1 MLSSPYKTLL
11 FAPAIA
17 LLLLI
22 STPGS
27 ATDKPEIFPVS
38 EVRPGMHCV
47 AYTIFSGDKIEKMDA
62 DVVGVLYNAFG
73 PKLDIVIIQLLGEKP
88 EHTGVVAGMSG
99 SPVYIDGKL
108 LGALSLKLG
117 IFNKEAIAGVTP
129 IENMLDIENQ
139 LGAPANP
146 ASSTAQALHSAEA
159 AAAMVHSSASSGDD
173 FSRSLGAPFPRVT
186 LPADLSD
193 RSGLGHG
200 AYLVPI
206 ETPLIFS
213 GFSAQTLGEYA
224 GQLSALGLT
233 AMAGGTTEP
242 SADESKIVPGDMV
255 GMDLVRG
262 DLSMSAGCTV
272 TTIRDNRV
280 FACGHPLFGL
290 GKVSFPL
297 SRGHVV
303 LTLVSSMAST
313 KIMNSGGVIGTLT
326 QDRTSAVMGE
336 LGPGPQM
343 IPMDVD
349 LHTPNSQ
356 KAYHFQVIDS
366 PQLTP
371 LLVAIATFNGVTSN
385 VSYTEGS
392 TLQFTGKIDLKDH
405 TSVQLEDL
413 FAPTD
418 VPVPSGIYVALAV
431 QAAFARLF
439 QNPFEPPHI
448 EGIHIH
454 VTSVPERRRA
464 TIDSAWSEKIEAAPG
479 ETIGIKVLL
488 QPYRGSPFIQE
499 IPITIPPQTSR
510 GSIGLLISDA
520 DTLNRVEQAFPMAQ
534 PQLTGLDELIGML
547 NHERHNDRLYATLLQ
562 PTPTLLIED
571 KEMPNV
577 PLSELNILDQ
587 RQSTGA
593 GRLLGQSSAGEWAI
607 DMNQVITGQHFLTIT
622 VK

>member
-1 MLSSPYKTLL
+1 ML
-11 FAPAIA
+11 FASAIA
-17 LLLLI
+17 LLLLV

-38 EVRPGMHCV
+38 DVRPGMHCV
-47 AYTIFSGDKIEKMDA
+47 AYTIFSGDQIEKMDA
-62 DVVGVLYNAFG
+62 DVVGVLRNAFG
-73 PKLDIVIIQLLGEKP
+73 PKLDIVIIELKGEKP

-129 IENMLDIENQ
+129 ITAMLDIENQ

-146 ASSTAQALHSAEA
+146 ASSAAQALQSAEST
-159 AAAMVHSSASSGDD
+159 AMAGVSTAVSGGDFSSPVSAS
-173 FSRSLGAPFPRVT
+173 FSRVSLPP
-186 LPADLSD
+186 DLSD
-193 RSGLGHG
+193 RSGLGRG
-200 AYLVPI
+200 NYLVPI

-213 GFSAQTLGEYA
+213 GFSSQTLAQYA

-233 AMAGGTTEP
+233 AMAGGTTEA
-242 SADESKIVPGDMV
+242 SADESKIGPGDMV
-255 GMDLVRG
+255 GMDLMRG
-262 DLSMSAGCTV
+262 DLSLSAGCTV
-272 TTIRDNRV
+272 TIIRDNRV

-290 GKVSFPL
+290 GKVSLPM

-303 LTLVSSMAST
+303 MTLASAMAST
-313 KIMNSGGVIGTLT
+313 KIMTSGGVIGTLT

-349 LHTPNSQ
+349 LHTPNSE
-356 KAYHFQVIDS
+356 KAYHFEVLDN

-371 LLVAIATFNGVTSN
+371 LLVAIGTFNGITSN
-385 VSYTEGS
+385 VTYTEGS
-392 TLQFTGKIDLKDH
+392 TLHFTGKIDLKDH
-405 TSVQLEDL
+405 TSVQLQDL

-418 VPVPSGIYVALAV
+418 VPVPSGFFVAVSV
-431 QAAFARLF
+431 QAAFIRLF
-439 QNPFEPPHI
+439 QNPFEQPHV

-464 TIDSAWSEKIEAAPG
+464 TIDSAWSEKLEAVPG

-499 IPITIPPQTSR
+499 IPITIPPQTAR
-510 GSIGLLISDA
+510 GSVGLLISDA
-520 DTLNRVEQAFPMAQ
+520 DTLNRVEQSYPMAQ
-534 PQLTGLDELIGML
+534 PQVTGLEELIGML
-547 NHERHNDRLYATLLQ
+547 NRERHNDRLYATLLQ
-562 PTPTLLIED
+562 PTPTLLIEN

-587 RQSTGA
+587 RQSAGA
-593 GRLLGQSSAGEWAI
+593 GRLLGQSTAGEWAV
-607 DMNQVITGQHFLTIT
+607 DMNQVISGQHYLTIT

>member
-1 MLSSPYKTLL
+1 ML
-11 FAPAIA
+11 FASAIA

-38 EVRPGMHCV
+38 DVRPGMHCT
-47 AYTIFSGDKIEKMDA
+47 AYTIFSGDQIEKMDA

-73 PKLDIVIIQLLGEKP
+73 PKVDIVIIELKGEKP

-129 IENMLDIENQ
+129 IGYMLDVENQ
-139 LGAPANP
+139 LEAPANP
-146 ASSTAQALHSAEA
+146 ASSAAQALHSADS
-159 AAAMVHSSASSGDD
+159 AAMSNAAISSGDD
-173 FSRSLGAPFPRVT
+173 FGSPASASFSRVN
-186 LPADLSD
+186 LPADISD
-193 RSGLGHG
+193 RSGLGRG
-200 AYLVPI
+200 NYLVPI
-206 ETPLIFS
+206 ETPLVFS
-213 GFSAQTLGEYA
+213 GFSAQTLA
-224 GQLSALGLT
+224 QFAPQLSALGLT

-255 GMDLVRG
+255 GMDLMRG
-262 DLSMSAGCTV
+262 DLSLSAGCTV
-272 TTIRDNRV
+272 TIIHDGHV
-280 FACGHPLFGL
+280 FACGHPLFGF
-290 GKVSFPL
+290 GKVSLPL

-303 LTLVSSMAST
+303 LTLASSMAST
-313 KIMNSGGVIGTLT
+313 KIMNSGGEIGTLT
-326 QDRTSAVMGE
+326 QDRSSAVMGV
-336 LGPGPQM
+336 LGPSPKL

-349 LHTPNSQ
+349 LHTPSSQ
-356 KAYHFQVIDS
+356 KAYHFEVVDNA
-366 PQLTP
+366 QLTP
-371 LLVAIATFNGVTSN
+371 LLVAVATFNGVTSN

-392 TLQFTGKIDLKDH
+392 TLRFTGKIDLKDH

-418 VPVPSGIYVALAV
+418 LPVPSGIFVALSV
-431 QAAFARLF
+431 QAAFTRLF
-439 QNPFEPPHI
+439 QNPFEPPQI

-499 IPITIPPQTSR
+499 IPITIPPQTGR
-510 GSIGLLISDA
+510 GNVGLLISDA
-520 DTLNRVEQAFPMAQ
+520 DTLNRVEQSYPMAQ
-534 PQLTGLDELIGML
+534 PQVTGLEELIGML
-547 NHERHNDRLYATLLQ
+547 NRERHNDRLYATLLQ

-587 RQSTGA
+587 RQSAGA
-593 GRLLGQSSAGEWAI
+593 GRLLGQSTAGEWNV
-607 DMNQVITGQHFLTIT
+607 DMNQVITGQHYLTIT

>member
-11 FAPAIA
+11 FAPAVA

-27 ATDKPEIFPVS
+27 ATDQPEIFPVS

-129 IENMLDIENQ
+129 IANMLDIENQ
-139 LGAPANP
+139 LGTPANP
-146 ASSTAQALHSAEA
+146 ASSTAQALHSAES
-159 AAAMVHSSASSGDD
+159 AAAMGSSSAGSGHD
-173 FSRSLGAPFPRVT
+173 FNSPLSAPLARVT

-193 RSGLGHG
+193 RYGLARGN
-200 AYLVPI
+200 YLLPI

-213 GFSAQTLGEYA
+213 GFSAQTLAQYA

-242 SADESKIVPGDMV
+242 SADESKIAPGDMV

-262 DLSMSAGCTV
+262 DLSLSAGCTV
-272 TTIRDNRV
+272 TVIRDNRV

-290 GKVSFPL
+290 GKVSLPL

-303 LTLVSSMAST
+303 LTLASSMAST

-336 LGPGPQM
+336 LGPGPPM
-343 IPMDVD
+343 IPMDVE

-356 KAYHFQVIDS
+356 KAYHFEVIDN

-499 IPITIPPQTSR
+499 IPITIPPQTGR
-510 GSIGLLISDA
+510 GNIGLLISDA
-520 DTLNRVEQAFPMAQ
+520 DTLNRVEQSYPMAQ

-547 NHERHNDRLYATLLQ
+547 NRERHNDRLYATLLQ

-587 RQSTGA
+587 RQSAGA
-593 GRLLGQSSAGEWAI
+593 GRLLGQSTAGEWAI
-607 DMNQVITGQHFLTIT
+607 DMNQVITGQHYLTIT

>member
-1 MLSSPYKTLL
+1 MLSSPYRTLL

-17 LLLLI
+17 VLLLI

-38 EVRPGMHCV
+38 DVRPGMHCV

-129 IENMLDIENQ
+129 IGNMLDIENQ

-146 ASSTAQALHSAEA
+146 ASSTAQALHSAES
-159 AAAMVHSSASSGDD
+159 AAAMGSSSAGFGDD
-173 FSRSLGAPFPRVT
+173 LDRSLSASLPRVP
-186 LPADLSD
+186 LPSDLSD

-213 GFSAQTLGEYA
+213 GFSAQTLAQYA
-224 GQLSALGLT
+224 GPLSALGLT

-242 SADESKIVPGDMV
+242 SSDESKIAPGDMV

-262 DLSMSAGCTV
+262 DLSMTAGCTV
-272 TTIRDNRV
+272 TIIRDNRV

-290 GKVSFPL
+290 GKVSLPL

-303 LTLVSSMAST
+303 LTLASSMAST

-336 LGPGPQM
+336 LGPGPPM

-349 LHTPNSQ
+349 LRTPHSQ
-356 KAYHFQVIDS
+356 KAYHFEVIDN

-385 VSYTEGS
+385 VTYTEGS
-392 TLQFTGKIDLKDH
+392 TLRFTGKIDLKDH

-418 VPVPSGIYVALAV
+418 VPVPSGIYVALTM

-439 QNPFEPPHI
+439 QNPFELPHI

-464 TIDSAWSEKIEAAPG
+464 TIDSAWSEKIEAVPG

-499 IPITIPPQTSR
+499 IPITIPPQTGR

-520 DTLNRVEQAFPMAQ
+520 DTLNRVEQAYPMAQ

-607 DMNQVITGQHFLTIT
+607 DMNQVITGQHYLTIT

>member
-1 MLSSPYKTLL
+1 MLSSPYRTLL

-27 ATDKPEIFPVS
+27 ATDKPEIFPVG

-146 ASSTAQALHSAEA
+146 ASSTAQALHSAEL
-159 AAAMVHSSASSGDD
+159 AAAMGSSSAGSGDD
-173 FSRSLGAPFPRVT
+173 RNSSLSAPLARVP

-213 GFSAQTLGEYA
+213 GFSAQTLAQYA

-242 SADESKIVPGDMV
+242 SSDESKIAPGDMV

-262 DLSMSAGCTV
+262 DLSMTAGCTV
-272 TTIRDNRV
+272 TIIRDNRV

-290 GKVSFPL
+290 GKVSLPL

-303 LTLVSSMAST
+303 LTLASSMAST

-349 LHTPNSQ
+349 LRTPNSQ
-356 KAYHFQVIDS
+356 KAYHFEVIDN

-385 VSYTEGS
+385 VTYTEGS
-392 TLQFTGKIDLKDH
+392 T
-405 TSVQLEDL
+405 
-413 FAPTD
+413 P
-418 VPVPSGIYVALAV
+418 YV
-431 QAAFARLF
+431 
-439 QNPFEPPHI
+439 
-448 EGIHIH
+448 
-454 VTSVPERRRA
+454 
-464 TIDSAWSEKIEAAPG
+464 
-479 ETIGIKVLL
+479 
-488 QPYRGSPFIQE
+488 RGSLAD
-499 IPITIPPQTSR
+499 
-510 GSIGLLISDA
+510 GSVI
-520 DTLNRVEQAFPMAQ
+520 
-534 PQLTGLDELIGML
+534 
-547 NHERHNDRLYATLLQ
+547 YATRTTS
-562 PTPTLLIED
+562 PS
-571 KEMPNV
+571 KM
-577 PLSELNILDQ
+577 
-587 RQSTGA
+587 
-593 GRLLGQSSAGEWAI
+593 
-607 DMNQVITGQHFLTIT
+607 
-622 VK
+622 

>member
-1 MLSSPYKTLL
+1 
-11 FAPAIA
+11 
-17 LLLLI
+17 
-22 STPGS
+22 
-27 ATDKPEIFPVS
+27 VS
-38 EVRPGMHCV
+38 
-47 AYTIFSGDKIEKMDA
+47 
-62 DVVGVLYNAFG
+62 
-73 PKLDIVIIQLLGEKP
+73 
-88 EHTGVVAGMSG
+88 
-99 SPVYIDGKL
+99 
-108 LGALSLKLG
+108 
-117 IFNKEAIAGVTP
+117 
-129 IENMLDIENQ
+129 
-139 LGAPANP
+139 
-146 ASSTAQALHSAEA
+146 
-159 AAAMVHSSASSGDD
+159 
-173 FSRSLGAPFPRVT
+173 
-186 LPADLSD
+186 LPADLSE
-193 RSGLGHG
+193 RSGLGRG
-200 AYLVPI
+200 NYLVPI

-213 GFSAQTLGEYA
+213 GFSSQTLAQYA

-233 AMAGGTTEP
+233 ATAGGTTEA

-255 GMDLVRG
+255 GMDLMRG
-262 DLSMSAGCTV
+262 DLSLSAGCTV
-272 TTIRDNRV
+272 TTIRENRV
-280 FACGHPLFGL
+280 FACGHPLFGF
-290 GKVSFPL
+290 GKVSLPM

-303 LTLVSSMAST
+303 LTLASSMAST
-313 KIMNSGGVIGTLT
+313 KIMTSGGVIGTLT
-326 QDRTSAVMGE
+326 QDRSSAVMGV

-349 LHTPNSQ
+349 LHTPNSE
-356 KAYHFQVIDS
+356 KAFHFEVIDS

-371 LLVAIATFNGVTSN
+371 LLVAMAALNGITSN
-385 VSYTEGS
+385 VTYTENS

-418 VPVPSGIYVALAV
+418 MPVPTGIYVALSV

-499 IPITIPPQTSR
+499 IPITIPPQTGR
-510 GSIGLLISDA
+510 GNVGLLISDA
-520 DTLNRVEQAFPMAQ
+520 DTLNRVQQSFPMVQ
-534 PQLTGLDELIGML
+534 PQVTGLEALIGML

-587 RQSTGA
+587 RQSAGA
-593 GRLLGQSSAGEWAI
+593 GRLLGQSTAGEWAVN
-607 DMNQVITGQHFLTIT
+607 MNQVITGQHYLTIT

>member
-1 MLSSPYKTLL
+1 ML
-11 FAPAIA
+11 FASAIA

-38 EVRPGMHCV
+38 DVRPGMHCT
-47 AYTIFSGDKIEKMDA
+47 AFTIFSGDQIEKMDA

-73 PKLDIVIIQLLGEKP
+73 PKVDIVIIELKGEKP

-129 IENMLDIENQ
+129 IGYMLDVENQ
-139 LGAPANP
+139 LEAPANP
-146 ASSTAQALHSAEA
+146 ASSAAQALLSADS
-159 AAAMVHSSASSGDD
+159 AAMGNASALSRDDFNSPASAS
-173 FSRSLGAPFPRVT
+173 FSRVN
-186 LPADLSD
+186 LPADISD
-193 RSGLGHG
+193 RSGLGRG
-200 AYLVPI
+200 NYLVPI

-213 GFSAQTLGEYA
+213 GFSAQTLA
-224 GQLSALGLT
+224 QFAPQLSALGLT

-255 GMDLVRG
+255 GMDLMRG
-262 DLSMSAGCTV
+262 DLSLSAGCTV
-272 TTIRDNRV
+272 TIIHDGHV
-280 FACGHPLFGL
+280 FACGHPLFGF
-290 GKVSFPL
+290 GKVSLPL

-303 LTLVSSMAST
+303 LTLASSMAST
-313 KIMNSGGVIGTLT
+313 KVMNSGGEIGTLT
-326 QDRTSAVMGE
+326 QDRTSAVMGV
-336 LGPGPQM
+336 LGPSPQL

-349 LHTPNSQ
+349 LHTPSSQ
-356 KAYHFQVIDS
+356 KAYHFEVIDNA
-366 PQLTP
+366 QLTP
-371 LLVAIATFNGVTSN
+371 LLVAVATFNGVTSN

-392 TLQFTGKIDLKDH
+392 TLRFTGKIDLKDH

-418 VPVPSGIYVALAV
+418 LPVPSGIFVALSV
-431 QAAFARLF
+431 QAAFTRLF

-454 VTSVPERRRA
+454 VTCVPERRRA
-464 TIDSAWSEKIEAAPG
+464 TIDSAWSEEIEAAPG

-499 IPITIPPQTSR
+499 IPITIPPQTGR
-510 GSIGLLISDA
+510 GNVGLLISDA
-520 DTLNRVEQAFPMAQ
+520 DTLNRVEQSYPMAQ
-534 PQLTGLDELIGML
+534 PQVTGLEELIGML
-547 NHERHNDRLYATLLQ
+547 NRERHNDRLYATLLQ

-587 RQSTGA
+587 RQSAGA
-593 GRLLGQSSAGEWAI
+593 GRLLGQSTAGEWNV
-607 DMNQVITGQHFLTIT
+607 DMNQVITGQHYLTIT

>member
-1 MLSSPYKTLL
+1 MLFSPYKTML
-11 FAPAIA
+11 FAPAVA

-22 STPGS
+22 STPS
-27 ATDKPEIFPVS
+27 LATDKPEFFPVS
-38 EVRPGMHCV
+38 DVRPGMHCT
-47 AYTIFSGDKIEKMDA
+47 AYTIFSGDQIEKMDA
-62 DVVGVLYNAFG
+62 DVVGVLHNAFG

-139 LGAPANP
+139 LDAPANP
-146 ASSTAQALHSAEA
+146 AASAAQALHSADSA
-159 AAAMVHSSASSGDD
+159 ATTRFSPVSENDFNGPVSASS
-173 FSRSLGAPFPRVT
+173 PRVS
-186 LPADLSD
+186 LPADLSE
-193 RSGLGHG
+193 RSGLGRG
-200 AYLVPI
+200 NYLVPI

-213 GFSAQTLGEYA
+213 GFSSQTLAQYA

-233 AMAGGTTEP
+233 ATAGGTTEA

-255 GMDLVRG
+255 GMDLMRG
-262 DLSMSAGCTV
+262 DLSLSAGCTV
-272 TTIRDNRV
+272 TTIRENRV
-280 FACGHPLFGL
+280 FACGHPLFGF
-290 GKVSFPL
+290 GKVSLPM

-303 LTLVSSMAST
+303 LTLASSMAST
-313 KIMNSGGVIGTLT
+313 KIMTSGGVIGTLT
-326 QDRTSAVMGE
+326 QDRSSAVMGV

-349 LHTPNSQ
+349 LHTPNSE
-356 KAYHFQVIDS
+356 KAFHFEVIDS

-371 LLVAIATFNGVTSN
+371 LLVAMAALNGITSN
-385 VSYTEGS
+385 VTYTENS

-418 VPVPSGIYVALAV
+418 MPVPTGIYVALSV

-499 IPITIPPQTSR
+499 IPITIPPQTGR
-510 GSIGLLISDA
+510 GNVGLLISDA
-520 DTLNRVEQAFPMAQ
+520 DTLNRVQQSFPMVQ
-534 PQLTGLDELIGML
+534 PQVTGLEALIGML

-587 RQSTGA
+587 RQSAGA
-593 GRLLGQSSAGEWAI
+593 GRLLGQSTAGEWAVN
-607 DMNQVITGQHFLTIT
+607 MNQVITGQHYLTIT